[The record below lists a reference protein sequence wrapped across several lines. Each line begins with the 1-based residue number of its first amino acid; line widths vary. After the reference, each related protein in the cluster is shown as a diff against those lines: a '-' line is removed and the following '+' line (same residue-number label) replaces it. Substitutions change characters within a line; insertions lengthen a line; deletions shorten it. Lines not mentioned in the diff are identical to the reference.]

1 MGGGFWESFRAVG
14 NDGTFEL
21 KPYWQKIHP
30 KLSDDAKGQLIESVT
45 LCLVGSGKPRTCKA
59 ESELQTNGTL
69 GFNLGKELNRRLK
82 EDYKVNAFFLSI
94 KFNSGA
100 VKWLDGFN
108 QYNYDSPWNI
118 QVGIYSAD
126 LDLFENPENS
136 LQPGYEKDLIA
147 LKIVDKKKQILERR
161 RASMG
166 SWEIMRHKKFGEIP
180 SFKWRNRKS
189 KREYVCNLVLKH

>member
-1 MGGGFWESFRAVG
+1 
-14 NDGTFEL
+14 
-21 KPYWQKIHP
+21 
-30 KLSDDAKGQLIESVT
+30 
-45 LCLVGSGKPRTCKA
+45 
-59 ESELQTNGTL
+59 
-69 GFNLGKELNRRLK
+69 
-82 EDYKVNAFFLSI
+82 
-94 KFNSGA
+94 
-100 VKWLDGFN
+100 
-108 QYNYDSPWNI
+108 
-118 QVGIYSAD
+118 VGIYSAD

-161 RASMG
+161 RANMG